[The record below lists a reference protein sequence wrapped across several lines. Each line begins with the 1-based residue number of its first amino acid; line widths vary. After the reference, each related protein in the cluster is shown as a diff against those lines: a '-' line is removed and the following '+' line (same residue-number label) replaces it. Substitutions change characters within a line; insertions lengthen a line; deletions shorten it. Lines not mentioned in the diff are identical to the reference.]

1 MIRYAPVKPAR
12 PHRVLEFLT
21 AGSRSPYRE
30 WLDGLDMTI
39 RARSQAR
46 ILRFETGILGDH
58 RAVGDGVCESR
69 VDFGPG
75 YRVYFGVE
83 REKVVVLLGGGDKQT
98 HKRDIRSAKANWKN
112 YLEVSHGKT
121 K

>member
-1 MIRYAPVKPAR
+1 MITYAVVKPAR
-12 PHRVLEFLT
+12 PYQVLEFLT

-30 WLDGLDMTI
+30 WLDGLDMTV
-39 RARSQAR
+39 RARIQAR
-46 ILRFETGILGDH
+46 ILRFETGNLGDH

-75 YRVYFGVE
+75 YRVYFGFE
-83 REKVVVLLGGGDKQT
+83 REQVVVLLGGGDKRTQ
-98 HKRDIRSAKANWKN
+98 KRDIRSAKGNWKN

>member
-1 MIRYAPVKPAR
+1 MIIYEVVKPAR
-12 PHRVLEFLT
+12 PYQILEFLT

-30 WLDGLDMTI
+30 WLDGLDMKV
-39 RARSQAR
+39 RARIQAR
-46 ILRFETGILGDH
+46 ILRFETGNLGDY
-58 RAVGDGVCESR
+58 RAVGHGVCESR
-69 VDFGPG
+69 LDFGPG

-83 REKVVVLLGGGDKQT
+83 RAHVVVLLGGGDKRSQ
-98 HKRDIRSAKANWKN
+98 KRDIRSAKANWKN